1 MPSVN
6 CIWCEAEIAPET
18 LICPKCDRGQ
28 LVSLALDRYGQCQ
41 CEAPKKML
49 IATITNGNNGREN
62 VCGDC
67 IKPHIASKVA
77 GILMEKKVHFSNQDI
92 EEKVTDLMER
102 RFTRRYPL
110 NTYYDEQLAAL
121 ISVVAMMHTR
131 REKIDPSAAAE

>member
-77 GILMEKKVHFSNQDI
+77 GILMEKRVHFSNQDI
-92 EEKVTDLMER
+92 EEKVGGLSGG
-102 RFTRRYPL
+102 RFGRRYTRY
-110 NTYYDEQLAAL
+110 TYEEKLAAL
-121 ISVVAMMHTR
+121 ISVVAMIHTR